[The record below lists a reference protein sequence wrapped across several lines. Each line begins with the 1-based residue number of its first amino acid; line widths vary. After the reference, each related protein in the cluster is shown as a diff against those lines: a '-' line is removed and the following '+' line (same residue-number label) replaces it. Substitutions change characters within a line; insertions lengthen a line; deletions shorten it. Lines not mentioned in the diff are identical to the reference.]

1 MTWRLKAGLMLF
13 ALALMGSM
21 AFSVWS
27 VSAENGRLTRE
38 NTALTTSLSEQVA
51 INTRQQTRLKQLAEQ
66 DARHLQE
73 LTDAKTEIDRL
84 HTASL
89 AHPER
94 VYIKAQCP
102 APETVA
108 TAGMADATRARPT
121 DTAVRNYWLLRER
134 IATTEQMIAGLQDYI
149 QTQCQ

>member
-1 MTWRLKAGLMLF
+1 MNLKYQIYSLIGIVLLGAVCRF
-13 ALALMGSM
+13 YIDRSLALGK
-21 AFSVWS
+21 
-27 VSAENGRLTRE
+27 ENKQLHQ
-38 NTALTTSLSEQVA
+38 SLSEQLV
-51 INTRQQTRLKQLAEQ
+51 INTKQQARIKQLAEQ
-66 DARHLQE
+66 DAQRLQA
-73 LTDAKTEIDRL
+73 LTHAKTEIDRL

-102 APETVA
+102 AIETVA
-108 TAGMADATRARPT
+108 TPGMADATRARPT

-134 IATTEQMIAGLQDYI
+134 ITTTEQMIAGLQDYI